1 MGDLDLDYVRMLW
14 LLLEVCVVGNYLT
27 LLLIGLSLIIIS
39 HCRVLGASC
48 SRLPRPN
55 TRLCIIHRGQ
65 IYMTTCIKSSWEL
78 KRRICKFWILFHVWN
93 IYCKG
98 KLRWAVKIIDAVLI
112 LTLLSEFSLPAK
124 LACVQNKRKGNRSM
138 FALPLPLSSSILSS
152 IPSYR
157 CSIHLQFYM
166 KQISRE

>member
-65 IYMTTCIKSSWEL
+65 IYMTTCIKLNSGNL
-78 KRRICKFWILFHVWN
+78 KEGSLN
-93 IYCKG
+93 
-98 KLRWAVKIIDAVLI
+98 
-112 LTLLSEFSLPAK
+112 SEFYF
-124 LACVQNKRKGNRSM
+124 VFGI
-138 FALPLPLSSSILSS
+138 SIV
-152 IPSYR
+152 
-157 CSIHLQFYM
+157 
-166 KQISRE
+166 REIEMSCENN